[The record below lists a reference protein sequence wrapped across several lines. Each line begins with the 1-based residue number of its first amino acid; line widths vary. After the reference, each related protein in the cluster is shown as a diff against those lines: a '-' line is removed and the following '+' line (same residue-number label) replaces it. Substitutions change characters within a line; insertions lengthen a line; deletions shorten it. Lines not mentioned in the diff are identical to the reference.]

1 MITVEKAQAM
11 VKEFE
16 DNKKNELA
24 QRVKNFCDTVVSPA
38 IEENAKIGKH
48 FADVE
53 VDPQYIYEVMAELK
67 RQGWICLICRLQYI
81 TIHW

>member
-1 MITVEKAQAM
+1 MITLEKAKAL

-67 RQGWICLICRLQYI
+67 RQGWICLICRLKYI

>member
-1 MITVEKAQAM
+1 MITLEKAKAL

-38 IEENAKIGKH
+38 IEENAKEGKR

-53 VDPQYIYEVMAELK
+53 VDPQYIYEVLAELK
-67 RQGWICLICRLQYI
+67 QQGWCCFIFGAKYI
-81 TIHW
+81 AIRW